1 MWHLKGSIVPKSRFF
16 LITGT
21 FVILLFAVT
30 LTSLAQ
36 QQVPQSVI
44 ENAQRQHSM
53 QGPPQQVPND
63 SLAGGPKKGG
73 VNFTAQDSLVFILGK
88 QREATMYGAAKVDYQ
103 GGNLSAGT
111 VALNLDNHVVSA
123 KSAATSDTLAQPV
136 LTRGSERIRS
146 KQISFNYKT
155 HRGRFEVAKVDVSQ
169 GILIGN
175 TVKNKTSHVVF
186 VRNAIYS
193 TCKLDHPHF
202 YLKAKEMK
210 VVNQKEI
217 FFKNARLYILDIPY
231 PIPLP
236 FGYVPAKMT
245 KHQSGFLAPTYAFQQ
260 QQQGGQQRGLGL
272 QNLGWFQYFN
282 DYLTGQLSLDIYTS
296 GSFVANGQVNYA
308 KRDKY
313 TGHVDLGY
321 SLDQGLEPTDP
332 NFTRQV
338 EKKINISHNE
348 TLSPYANL
356 SASINY
362 VTNNYY
368 KKNSY
373 NIGQRA
379 QVNTSSFISYNY
391 NQPDNLYNFSIS
403 ANQSQNL
410 TTNYA
415 TLSGPNMNFSLK
427 TLNPFQNTGVQ
438 GENSKWYQT
447 ISFQYSNSFQS
458 NFQFSPTAGDSSK
471 VNWLQAILHPSLYRK
486 ATGQQ
491 QLFNF
496 GFKQD
501 GSLSMQ
507 LLPNSNFH
515 LTAGGNFSEYWY
527 PETVRETF
535 NADSNRVETHY
546 VKGFAAAHQFST
558 SISLNTRLFGIWNQR
573 IGNLYG
579 FRHTISPTISF
590 SYSPDFSRPFWGVY
604 RTVQTDSL
612 GHTTRYPIYGNNSI
626 GGPSSGESRI
636 LSFSV
641 SNILETKQIKR
652 DSLGEKHEKVIKLID
667 NLSANMSYNFA
678 AKRNRLSPLSM
689 NMSTSIINNINIS
702 SSAQFSFYATD
713 STGNIS
719 NHYLLGVSG
728 KLMRLTNFSISTGT
742 SFRGGGNGLEMN
754 APVYYPAHYNPLN
767 QSIFSP
773 VDPYFNQK
781 PLIPFSVPWSFT
793 VNLRYSWSYNPFGR
807 ARQSGTI
814 NASSITFSPTPK
826 WQVSTSLGYDF
837 IQKKLTPSQF
847 SVTRNLHCWNLNF
860 TFNPF
865 GNFKYYLFSL
875 TVNSS
880 QFQAIMQKLPGLNNL
895 QQSNSPINNGGFG
908 NFNSF
913 GSGFGQ

>member
-1 MWHLKGSIVPKSRFF
+1 MWHLKGPIMPNFRI
-16 LITGT
+16 LLTLGT
-21 FVILLFAVT
+21 FVIFLGISSPLFA
-30 LTSLAQ
+30 
-36 QQVPQSVI
+36 
-44 ENAQRQHSM
+44 QHTPPSISGGQHTEP
-53 QGPPQQVPND
+53 QGPPQDMMND
-63 SLAGGPKKGG
+63 TTGSKAQKGA

-88 QREATMYGAAKVDYQ
+88 QREATMYGAAKVIYQ

-111 VALNLDNHVVSA
+111 VALNLDQHVVSA
-123 KSAATSDTLAQPV
+123 KSAASSDTLAQPV
-136 LTRGSERIRS
+136 LMRGSDRIRS
-146 KQISFNYKT
+146 KEISFNYKT
-155 HRGRFEVAKVDVSQ
+155 KKGRFEVAKVDVSQ
-169 GILIGN
+169 GILIGS
-175 TVKNKTSHVVF
+175 TVKNKTSKVVF
-186 VRNAIYS
+186 IRNAIYS

-217 FFKNARLYILDIPY
+217 FFKDARLYILDIPY

-236 FGYVPAKMT
+236 FGYVPAKIS

-282 DYLTGQLSLDIYTS
+282 DYLTGQVSLDIYTS
-296 GSFVANGQVNYA
+296 GSFVANSQINYA
-308 KRDKY
+308 KRDEY

-321 SLDQGLEPTDP
+321 SRDQGLEPTDP
-332 NFTRQV
+332 NYTSQI
-338 EKKINISHNE
+338 EKKISISHNQ
-348 TLSPYANL
+348 TLSPYAGL

-368 KKNSY
+368 QKNSY

-379 QVNTSSFISYNY
+379 QVNTTSYISYHY

-415 TLSGPNMNFSLK
+415 SLSGPNMNFSLK
-427 TLNPFQNTGVQ
+427 TLTPFQNDNT
-438 GENSKWYQT
+438 ESEKTKWYQT
-447 ISFQYSNSFQS
+447 ISLQYSNSFQS
-458 NFQFSPTAGDSSK
+458 SYQFNPIAGDSSQ
-471 VNWLQAILHPSLYRK
+471 VNWLQAIMHPSLYHK

-501 GSLSMQ
+501 GSISLQ

-515 LTAGGNFSEYWY
+515 LTGGGNFSEFWY
-527 PETVRETF
+527 PETIRETF
-535 NADSNRVETHY
+535 NPDSNTVETHY
-546 VKGFAAAHQFST
+546 VKGFTAAHEFST
-558 SISLNTRLFGIWNQR
+558 SLSLNTRLFGIWNQR

-590 SYSPDFSRPFWGVY
+590 SYSPDFSSPFWGIY
-604 RTVQTDSL
+604 RTVQTDTL
-612 GHTTRYPIYGNNSI
+612 GDKSKYAIYGNNSI
-626 GGPSSGESRI
+626 GGPGAGESRI

-652 DSLGEKHEKVIKLID
+652 DSTGEKKERVIKLID
-667 NLSANMSYNFA
+667 NLGANLSYNFA
-678 AKRNRLSPLSM
+678 AKRNKLSDLNM
-689 NMSTSIINNINIS
+689 NMSTSIINNMNIRA
-702 SSAQFSFYATD
+702 SARFSFYATD
-713 STGNIS
+713 STGNIT

-728 KLMRLTNFSISTGT
+728 KLLRMTQFSMGIGTN
-742 SFRGGGNGLEMN
+742 FRGGKGGGLEMN
-754 APVYYPAHYNPLN
+754 SPVYYPAHYNPLN
-767 QSIFSP
+767 QSIFNP
-773 VDPYFNQK
+773 VDPLFNEK
-781 PLIPFSVPWSFT
+781 PIVPFSVPWSFS
-793 VNLRYSWSYNPFGR
+793 VNMSYSWSYNPRGK

-837 IQKKLTPSQF
+837 IQNKLTPSQF
-847 SVTRNLHCWNLNF
+847 SVSRNLHCWNLNF

-865 GNFKYYLFSL
+865 GSFKYYLFSL

-880 QFQAIMQKLPGLNNL
+880 QFQTIMQKLPGLNNL
-895 QQSNSPINNGGFG
+895 QQSNSPINSGGFG
-908 NFNSF
+908 SF
-913 GSGFGQ
+913 GSFGGQ